1 MRNKYNN
8 KSIPAIIIPT
18 GKTVN
23 LCDFINMVLEFED
36 KPKEGELRGKQ
47 TPPKKDDDFE
57 SGDMEENKNE

>member
-23 LCDFINMVLEFED
+23 LSDFINMVLEFED
-36 KPKEGELRGKQ
+36 KPKDRELGGKQ
-47 TPPKKDDDFE
+47 TPPKKDNDFE
-57 SGDMEENKNE
+57 SEDMEDSQK

>member
-23 LCDFINMVLEFED
+23 LCDFINMVLEFEEKSKD
-36 KPKEGELRGKQ
+36 GELGSKQ

-57 SGDMEENKNE
+57 SGDMEENENE